1 MSVLTWIV
9 VPKAAGWLPEPVVTR
24 GEPRIRPVTGSNFEE
39 TRSSGASNQ
48 LAVPVYPAQLEEWIE
63 FQGQPAMLRP
73 IRPDDLAQHQRFLVS
88 VTREDMRMRFFT
100 AIRELPPRD
109 LERLTKLDYDR
120 DMAFIAVSERG
131 GREETL
137 GVARAC
143 ANPDNSEAEI
153 AVLVRSDLKGLG
165 LGALLLKK
173 LTRYCSGRGIN
184 RLTGQAL
191 AQNTR
196 MLQLA
201 RKLGFS
207 LQPSGYDLVEMTLT
221 LNRHTLR
228 QACV

>member
-1 MSVLTWIV
+1 MIGVSYLLRPCATA
-9 VPKAAGWLPEPVVTR
+9 PSRFRRLAARECGLVTPVRRNVALAATA
-24 GEPRIRPVTGSNFEE
+24 PV
-39 TRSSGASNQ
+39 
-48 LAVPVYPAQLEEWIE
+48 QLEQWIE
-63 FQGQPAMLRP
+63 FQGQLALLRP
-73 IRPDDLAQHQRFLVS
+73 IRPDDLAQHRRFLAR

-100 AIRELPPRD
+100 AIRELPLRD
-109 LERLTKLDYDR
+109 LERLTQVDYDR
-120 DMAFIAVSERG
+120 DMAFIVASQG
-131 GREETL
+131 GGSEETL

-143 ANPDNSEAEI
+143 ANADNSEAEI

-173 LTRYCSGRGIN
+173 LIRYCGVRGIN

-191 AQNTR
+191 AENTR

-221 LNRHTLR
+221 LRRDTLR
-228 QACV
+228 AARV